1 VRLAPAVSAI
11 TTPTDLTDRDR
22 RSSAHRKAQGLTQ
35 REFADIAGV
44 GVRFV
49 SELERGKSTAEV
61 GLVLEVLANAG
72 YDLFAR
78 RRGWTSREGD
88 Q

>member
-1 VRLAPAVSAI
+1 MTQQEEDGAVRVTDAETIGELVRSA
-11 TTPTDLTDRDR
+11 
-22 RSSAHRKAQGLTQ
+22 RKTQGLTQ

-72 YDLFAR
+72 YDLVAR
-78 RRGWTSREGD
+78 RRGWTSREGER
-88 Q
+88 